1 MLGFKKFKKKHT
13 VKAPQNIRILYC
25 DKKNMI
31 TFVGPFQTKSLK
43 LKVKIF
49 LTPASN
55 TITVTD
61 FPILGSSAT
70 DLKNVKKIQGTT
82 VAKIKQVLIETTYT
96 LYHKLN
102 LVGVGYRVFPFEQL
116 ENQLYFKLGYS
127 HLIYFKVPEKLET
140 HCQKFTKLF
149 LYGNCSFDSLTQTAA
164 QIRACKLPEPY
175 KGKGILHDQEK
186 ITLKK
191 GKKI

>member
-1 MLGFKKFKKKHT
+1 MSGFKKFKKKHT

-102 LVGVGYRVFPFEQL
+102 LVGEAKLIFFFQGM
-116 ENQLYFKLGYS
+116 FKL
-127 HLIYFKVPEKLET
+127 IF
-140 HCQKFTKLF
+140 F
-149 LYGNCSFDSLTQTAA
+149 SLD
-164 QIRACKLPEPY
+164 I
-175 KGKGILHDQEK
+175 
-186 ITLKK
+186 
-191 GKKI
+191 